1 MKIMPND
8 IRCIK
13 VSKKQGQIA
22 LEISKRLE
30 LIDMEHVIKK
40 DDNFLYIPLVRQPSD
55 QDLKMLHKEATF
67 EIMISSFKLRIK
79 GTASLVEILK
89 GRLPPLLLK
98 KIPRAMDLIGD
109 IAIIEIP
116 AELERYK
123 GIIGGAVLKSNKNI
137 HTVLAKAGAISGAYR
152 LRQFNFVAGEQKTET
167 IHKENGCQYQVD
179 VSKTYF
185 SPRLSTEH
193 KRVASLV
200 QENETVADLFAGVGP
215 FAILIAKTH
224 EVVRVYAIDA
234 NPDSVNY
241 LNTNIRLN
249 RVIGKVYPLQGD
261 ARLIVNKKVAGIAD
275 RVIMNLPEKAIDF
288 LDVACHALK
297 PQGGIV
303 HFYGFVGAS
312 QSLEDM
318 QRNFVK
324 EVEKAGRTVDEV
336 LSQRK
341 VRETSPHEWQAA
353 LDAHVH

>member
-1 MKIMPND
+1 MSNR

-13 VSKKQGQIA
+13 VSKKQGQLA

-30 LIDMEHVIKK
+30 LIDMEHEIKK
-40 DDNFLYIPLVRQPSD
+40 DGNFLYIPLVRQPSD
-55 QDLKMLHKEATF
+55 QDLKMLRKEAAF
-67 EIMISSFKLRIK
+67 EITVSSFKLRRK
-79 GTASLVEILK
+79 GTASLAEILK
-89 GRLPPLLLK
+89 GQLPQLLLT

-116 AELERYK
+116 LELERYK
-123 GIIGGAVLKSNKNI
+123 GTIGDAVLKSNKNI
-137 HTVLAKAGAISGAYR
+137 RTVLAKAGAVSGAYR
-152 LRQFNFVAGEQKTET
+152 LRQFDFVAGEQKSET
-167 IHKENGCQYQVD
+167 VHKENGCQYQVD

-193 KRVASLV
+193 KRVASQV

-224 EVVRVYAIDA
+224 EIVRIYAIDA
-234 NPDSVNY
+234 NPDSVKY
-241 LNTNIRLN
+241 LTTNIRLN

-261 ARLIVNKKVAGIAD
+261 ARQMVNKKVAGIAD
-275 RVIMNLPEKAIDF
+275 RIVMNLPEKAIDF

-303 HFYGFVGAS
+303 HFYGFIGVS

-318 QRNFVK
+318 KRDFVK
-324 EVEKAGRTVDEV
+324 GVEKAGRRVDEV

-341 VRETSPHEWQAA
+341 VRETSPHEWQAV
-353 LDAHVH
+353 LDASVH

>member
-1 MKIMPND
+1 MPNK

-13 VSKKQGQIA
+13 VSKKQGQLT

-30 LIDMEHVIKK
+30 LIDMKYEIKK
-40 DDNFLYIPLVRQPSD
+40 DDNFLYIPLVRQPSAEN
-55 QDLKMLHKEATF
+55 LKILQKEVSF
-67 EIMISSFKLRIK
+67 EITTSSSKQKRK
-79 GTASLVEILK
+79 GTASLAEILK
-89 GRLPPLLLK
+89 GQLPPPLWAK
-98 KIPRAMDLIGD
+98 VPRAMDLIGD

-116 AELERYK
+116 PELEKHKKIVGR
-123 GIIGGAVLKSNKNI
+123 AVLKSNKNI
-137 HTVLAKAGAISGAYR
+137 HTVLVKAGAISGAYR

-224 EVVRVYAIDA
+224 EIVRVYSIDA
-234 NPDSVNY
+234 NPDSVKY

-261 ARLIVNKKVAGIAD
+261 ARQIVNKKVAGIAD

-288 LDVACHALK
+288 LDAACHALK
-297 PQGGIV
+297 PKGGII
-303 HFYGFVGAS
+303 HFYGFVEAS

-318 QRNFVK
+318 QRNFVE
-324 EVEKAGRTVDEV
+324 EVEKAGRRVDEV

-341 VRETSPHEWQAA
+341 VRETAPHEWQAV